1 MRADLFVQDP
11 LAGLGGRGHALYE
24 ATKTLNALTPEEQ
37 NERFRRAGV
46 TGSDSKTYKR
56 YKDLYNNNYV
66 PWAASQG
73 VAAFPITADKAD
85 DFFAVRAAS
94 GTSQAT
100 ADGLESM
107 LKAMQHDA
115 SVRAAR

>member
-1 MRADLFVQDP
+1 M
-11 LAGLGGRGHALYE
+11 
-24 ATKTLNALTPEEQ
+24 
-37 NERFRRAGV
+37 
-46 TGSDSKTYKR
+46 
-56 YKDLYNNNYV
+56 

-94 GTSQAT
+94 GTNQAT

-107 LKAMQHDA
+107 LKAMQHYA